1 MLSGLQVGP
10 GGSIDPEDLIARAL
24 RFPGERDREARLA
37 LGEIVSYLEF
47 ELLNHP
53 QIADPEEFLEGL
65 APLRASL

>member
-1 MLSGLQVGP
+1 V
-10 GGSIDPEDLIARAL
+10 
-24 RFPGERDREARLA
+24 RLA

-53 QIADPEEFLEGL
+53 QIPDPEEFLEGI